1 MTQDQP
7 NPTKKLL
14 AAAVYGAVLAVVIA
28 YLCSY
33 VLMRSG
39 LGVISSLGES
49 TRGPAVF
56 SRAALN
62 LYAIQHSP
70 LVGKGTVTD
79 ALGTRERV
87 RARISLPLTIWA
99 AIPAIALLIGGAVA
113 AGKCRGGGRRQTV
126 RAGLLVGLIYGVIFM
141 AAAGLVSARIGGFVM
156 PEIGGVSPNPP
167 QIPFRPESSPILLG
181 FGVLFA
187 WLGSLIV
194 LRNERN
200 DAGPGRWWAC
210 GKAVVACALVV
221 QLLVAG
227 VLLERTINRRADKG
241 GERPRIVEMLPTAA
255 GLGYT
260 ILNGATL
267 VASVESRLMSGP
279 TRQPFFERVNLYA
292 VSDRIAIALG
302 ALFLGLVLAFIMGVL
317 AVKWGSGD
325 GPVRTG
331 LRIAV
336 LNAVY
341 VAALM
346 LLCEMRLAQSTAV
359 SSTIIQIRALFGAGL
374 AVSFAVVFGVSALGA
389 ALAGRIAPRVVS
401 DGA

>member
-1 MTQDQP
+1 MTQEQHSP
-7 NPTKKLL
+7 AKLL
-14 AAAVYGAVLAVVIA
+14 AAAAYGAVLAIVIA

-70 LVGKGTVTD
+70 LVGEGAVTD

-87 RARISLPLTIWA
+87 KARITLPLTVWA

-113 AGKCRGGGRRQTV
+113 AGKSRGGGRRQVV
-126 RAGLLVGLIYGVIFM
+126 RAGLLVGLIYGVILM

-167 QIPFRPESSPILLG
+167 EIPFRAESSPVLLG

-187 WLGSLIV
+187 WLGALIV
-194 LRNERN
+194 LRNERD
-200 DAGPGRWWAC
+200 DAGPSRWWAC
-210 GKAVVACALVV
+210 GKAVVVCALVL
-221 QLLVAG
+221 QLVVAG
-227 VLLERTINRRADKG
+227 VLLERTTNRRADDG
-241 GERPRIVEMLPTAA
+241 GEKPRIVEMLPTAA
-255 GLGYT
+255 GLGYAM
-260 ILNGATL
+260 LNGTTL

-279 TRQPFFERVNLYA
+279 VQRPFLERVNLYGD
-292 VSDRIAIALG
+292 SDRIAIALG
-302 ALFLGLVLAFIMGVL
+302 ALLLGLVLVFVAGAL
-317 AVKWGSGD
+317 AVRWGSRD
-325 GPVRTG
+325 GPIRTG
-331 LRIAV
+331 LRVAV
-336 LNAVY
+336 LNVVY
-341 VAALM
+341 VLALI
-346 LLCEMRLAQSTAV
+346 LLCEMRLAQSTAI
-359 SSTIIQIRALFGAGL
+359 SSTTIQIRALLGPGL
-374 AVSFAVVFGVSALGA
+374 AVSFVVALVTSSLGA
-389 ALAGRIAPRVVS
+389 ALGSRRASRVVG